1 MPLPLNSPIATPN
14 GTEWR
19 IAAQHFHEV
28 ESPAGA
34 PTRLIVV
41 FHLVDAGGNIL
52 RTAEW
57 TCADFAAFVAEA
69 NGQTGTTVG
78 RVRKAIFIRAQA
90 EGTLG
95 AGTPS

>member
-1 MPLPLNSPIATPN
+1 MPLPLNTPITTPN

-19 IAAQHFHEV
+19 LAAFHFEEV

-34 PTRLIVV
+34 PGRASAV
-41 FHLVDAGGNIL
+41 FHLVDAGANIM
-52 RTAEW
+52 RAAPW
-57 TCADFAAFVAEA
+57 QCADFNALVTEA
-69 NGQTGTTVG
+69 NAQTGSTVA

-90 EGTLG
+90 EGVLG